1 MNGSMKRSANPAKF
15 LTSEESR
22 QLAAAIEYAEQQ
34 TSGEIKVVLVRHC
47 WTDIHAR
54 AAAVFMKHNLH
65 KTEQRNCVLVM
76 LVLANRE
83 FLIHGDQGIHEKV
96 GQEFWTDVRDLMRAR
111 FAEDKFG
118 EGLSEGVR
126 RIGEKL
132 AEFFPRRADDKD
144 EISDEIA
151 VEE

>member
-1 MNGSMKRSANPAKF
+1 MNGPVKRAANPAKF

-22 QLAAAIEYAEQQ
+22 QLAAAIEHAEKQ

-47 WTDIHAR
+47 WTDIHAK

-65 KTEQRNCVLVM
+65 KTELRNCVLVM
-76 LVLANRE
+76 LVLTNRE
-83 FLIHGDQGIHEKV
+83 FIIHGDQGIHEKV
-96 GQEFWTDVRDLMRAR
+96 GQEFWDDVRDVMRAR

-132 AEFFPRRADDKD
+132 AQFFPRGADDKD

-151 VEE
+151 FEE